1 MLWLFHC
8 KHAWKSPCTNTHLQV
23 LNYDLWLTVLAGN
36 FSFCTF
42 LGHVILEGLWFNQV
56 TTQLTG
62 NLLKFTLG
70 HMSLKI
76 RLQFSIKIQQNKAYP
91 IEVCSEII
99 KNSETSIYLRIQDI
113 DVKTRLKYNSNYQ
126 WYSKSWCSRWQSLIV
141 NAECGT
147 YFILFEDSFPCAVRI
162 DALSSH
168 GSHFSSDCVVWE
180 HLKVIQIF
188 KKLSIEMYFK

>member
-23 LNYDLWLTVLAGN
+23 LNYHLWLTVLAGN

-76 RLQFSIKIQQNKAYP
+76 RLQFSIKFG
-91 IEVCSEII
+91 
-99 KNSETSIYLRIQDI
+99 TSIYLRIQDI
-113 DVKTRLKYNSNYQ
+113 DVKKRLKYNSNYQ

-141 NAECGT
+141 NAEYGT
-147 YFILFEDSFPCAVRI
+147 YFILFEDSFPCTVRI

-188 KKLSIEMYFK
+188 KKLSIEMYI